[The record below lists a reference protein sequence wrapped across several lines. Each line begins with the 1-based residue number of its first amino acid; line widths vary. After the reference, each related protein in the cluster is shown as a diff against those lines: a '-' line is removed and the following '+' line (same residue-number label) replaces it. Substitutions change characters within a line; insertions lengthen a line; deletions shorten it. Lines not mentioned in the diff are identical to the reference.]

1 MSTVP
6 PADRMAPPRSW
17 GRGHGLVMLTLLI
30 VLMLASIALLAG
42 LDVWALQRQR
52 QQEDELLFVGNQ
64 YRQAIERYYLAGRSL
79 PMSIDDLL
87 DDKRFPVPLHHL
99 RRVYPDP
106 ITGRNDWELLRD
118 GTGIY
123 GIHSKSDGVPIKHAN
138 FSGPIRV
145 LRRRANL
152 RRLAVCLSHARH
164 GPARCCRY
172 VGTAGQADHQ
182 ARPLLALT
190 QVCPTATVGS

>member
-1 MSTVP
+1 MNTAP
-6 PADRMAPPRSW
+6 HPNGIAPPRPR

-30 VLMLASIALLAG
+30 ALMLASIALLAG

-52 QQEDELLFVGNQ
+52 QQEDALLFVGNQ

-99 RRVYPDP
+99 RRAYPDP

-138 FSGPIRV
+138 FPGRYAFFADAQTYADWQFVYPV
-145 LRRRANL
+145 PGMGRRGA
-152 RRLAVCLSHARH
+152 A
-164 GPARCCRY
+164 
-172 VGTAGQADHQ
+172 GTSAPPGK
-182 ARPLLALT
+182 LT
-190 QVCPTATVGS
+190 IKPGRSVR

>member
-1 MSTVP
+1 MSGARHRYPT
-6 PADRMAPPRSW
+6 RRLWRRQRSP
-17 GRGHGLVMLTLLI
+17 GLVMLTLLI
-30 VLMLASIALLAG
+30 ALMLASIALLAG

-87 DDKRFPVPLHHL
+87 EDKRFPVPMHHL
-99 RRVYPDP
+99 RRAYPDP

-123 GIHSKSDGVPIKHAN
+123 GIHSKSDGVPVKHAD
-138 FSGPIRV
+138 FPGRYAFFDRAQTYADWQFVYPV
-145 LRRRANL
+145 PGMGRRSATGVPAL
-152 RRLAVCLSHARH
+152 PPRLTGKPGR
-164 GPARCCRY
+164 PAR
-172 VGTAGQADHQ
+172 
-182 ARPLLALT
+182 
-190 QVCPTATVGS
+190 